1 MRVLL
6 ATDGSAAAAE
16 ARDLVAALPWPGGSA
31 LDVVHVVQPPIVA
44 VASFGPVVG
53 PNEGVDVI
61 SAMEDE
67 GRRILED
74 TQARLAGP
82 GRYIRTHLVVGRPAE
97 LIAEVARERGV
108 DLVVTGHRGRSG
120 LEQVLLGSV
129 AAEIVDRS
137 PAPVL
142 VARGSRLEDV
152 LLAVDG
158 TPTAA
163 MAVRVVEEMPVL
175 HGTRVRVLSV
185 ADPSYPWWAGVDWMG
200 DAAAD
205 AWGETLE
212 ASRISHARV
221 AQETADRLREAGVD
235 ARPVSGEG
243 RVADVILEQ
252 AEVDPTDLIVLG
264 SRGQTGLRR
273 MLVGSVGRDVLH
285 HARCSVLVAR
295 ERPERHEA

>member
-16 ARDLVAALPWPGGSA
+16 ARDLVANLPWPGGSA

-53 PNEGVDVI
+53 PTDSVDLV

-82 GRYIRTHLVVGRPAE
+82 GRYVRTHLVVGRPAE
-97 LIAEVARERGV
+97 VIADLARERGV

-120 LEQVLLGSV
+120 LERILLGSV
-129 AAEIVDRS
+129 AAEVVDRS
-137 PAPVL
+137 PVPVL
-142 VARGSRLEDV
+142 VARGSRLEEV

-158 TPTAA
+158 TPASGT
-163 MAVRVVEEMPVL
+163 AVRVVEAMPVL

-185 ADPSYPWWAGVDWMG
+185 ADPSYPWWAGVEWMG
-200 DAAAD
+200 ETAAD
-205 AWGETLE
+205 AWAETLK
-212 ASRISHARV
+212 ASRASHVRV
-221 AQETADRLREAGVD
+221 AQEAADHLRGAGID

-243 RVADVILEQ
+243 RVADVILEHAD
-252 AEVDPTDLIVLG
+252 AEPTDLIVVG

-295 ERPERHEA
+295 DRPEQHEA